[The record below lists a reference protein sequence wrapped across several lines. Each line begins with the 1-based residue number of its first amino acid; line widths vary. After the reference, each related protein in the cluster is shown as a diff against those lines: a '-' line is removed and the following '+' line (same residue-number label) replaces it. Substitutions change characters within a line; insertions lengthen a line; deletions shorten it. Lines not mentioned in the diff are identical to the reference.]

1 MPEGDTLWNIA
12 ARLRPALVGMAAQ
25 HVVVHRPSHPPPVAG
40 SRVQLVEAAGKHL
53 IIGFE
58 DGTAIHTHLQMSGEW
73 HLYRR
78 GARWRDSPGAVRV
91 HIATETHDAVCFRAP
106 TVDVFPPHDPRPRP
120 WHLIGPDLC
129 VDPVDLEAMVRN
141 SHRLDQATQI
151 ADVLLDQRVAS
162 GIGNVYKSE
171 VLWACR
177 TDPFSPVERL
187 PDPRRLELYATAARQ
202 LRANLGRGKR
212 VTFQRGLAVYGR
224 GGRDCPRCHATIR
237 SDAQGPLARVTY
249 WCPRCQPAA

>member
-1 MPEGDTLWNIA
+1 MPLSIDTTLLGTERITTALTA
-12 ARLRPALVGMAAQ
+12 AETGHLVLATLHSNDAAQ
-25 HVVVHRPSHPPPVAG
+25 SIDR
-40 SRVQLVEAAGKHL
+40 
-53 IIGFE
+53 
-58 DGTAIHTHLQMSGEW
+58 M
-73 HLYRR
+73 
-78 GARWRDSPGAVRV
+78 
-91 HIATETHDAVCFRAP
+91 
-106 TVDVFPPHDPRPRP
+106 VDVFPPHDPRPRP

-151 ADVLLDQRVAS
+151 ADVLLDQRAAS